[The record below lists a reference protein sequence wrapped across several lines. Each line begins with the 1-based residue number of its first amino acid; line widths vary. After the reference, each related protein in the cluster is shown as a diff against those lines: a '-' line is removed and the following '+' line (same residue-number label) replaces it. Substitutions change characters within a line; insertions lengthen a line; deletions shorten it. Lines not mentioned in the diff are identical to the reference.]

1 MSVSHSHSD
10 CLVRLNFLKL
20 DVSSLFCY
28 LLCELIGSV
37 FAKFC
42 VHEWSEQAVQSRPVE
57 PVLLQYQWATL
68 SQVEALALMPSPA
81 WGPPDTLTQ
90 LMKKANTS
98 LLACTGIE
106 CKLNQTPGDSNA
118 IKSGLLNNDSNW
130 LWGCREKGSLEAN
143 RNLNKDH
150 CATCLCCGTL
160 RTWSWGFHVTSQ
172 CLNISYI
179 AFLWK

>member
-1 MSVSHSHSD
+1 MHLPSSVYMSGQS
-10 CLVRLNFLKL
+10 KL
-20 DVSSLFCY
+20 FRADLWSQFC
-28 LLCELIGSV
+28 CSI
-37 FAKFC
+37 
-42 VHEWSEQAVQSRPVE
+42 SEP
-57 PVLLQYQWATL
+57 L
-68 SQVEALALMPSPA
+68 SQAAALALMPSPA

-98 LLACTGIE
+98 LLACAGIE

-118 IKSGLLNNDSNW
+118 MKSGLLNNDSNW

-143 RNLNKDH
+143 RNLNKDY